1 MSKERNRTFNQ
12 MYANADDEVNTSV
25 YPYYR
30 TIPIQGISEKQQKM
44 LERFRVVSF
53 ERKGL
58 STPLGSAQDVN
69 SSSVYEEQTIIPAM
83 PVTPVYH
90 NPQGYENLPTFNM
103 VKVENSNIYRVDMS
117 EYEQRRSE
125 DLKKLETRLAELEQ
139 EIKNK
144 SDIVNGQIQAIE
156 TNYNTI
162 QQQIE
167 KIHSNNLT
175 IQSNNNFI
183 QQQISA
189 YSHNTAVIHNQ
200 CAQYN
205 ANNTEIIKQQ
215 QTLTTQYNQIGEYQ
229 SQIEQLQGELGD
241 YQQQISYH
249 GTMLTAF
256 NTLIQNPAYFTQLMT
271 AASMASFT
279 PGMITEVND
288 VQDETNTT

>member
-1 MSKERNRTFNQ
+1 MSKTVSRPFNQ
-12 MYANADDEVNTSV
+12 MYANADDEVNTRI

-30 TIPIQGISEKQQKM
+30 TIPIPGISEKQQNM
-44 LERFRVVSF
+44 LEKFKVVQDI
-53 ERKGL
+53 K
-58 STPLGSAQDVN
+58 STP
-69 SSSVYEEQTIIPAM
+69 YEEQTIIPAM
-83 PVTPVYH
+83 PATPVYH
-90 NPQGYENLPTFNM
+90 NPQGYENLPTINL

-117 EYEQRRSE
+117 QYEQRSV
-125 DLKKLETRLAELEQ
+125 DLKKLETHLAELEQ

-144 SDIVNGQIQAIE
+144 SDLIDGQNKAID
-156 TNYNTI
+156 TNDSTI
-162 QQQIE
+162 RQQVD

-205 ANNTEIIKQQ
+205 ANNTEIVKQQ
-215 QTLTTQYNQIGEYQ
+215 QTLATQYNQISEYQ
-229 SQIEQLQGELGD
+229 SQIEELANQLQN
-241 YQQQISYH
+241 YQEQITYH

-256 NTLIQNPAYFTQLMT
+256 NTLIQNPAYFTQLMA
-271 AASMASFT
+271 AASAASFT

-288 VQDETNTT
+288 VQDEINTT